1 LGKPADPYVQQ
12 AIAYSFAR
20 AGDIGKAVTALD
32 QLVGQVLSGNEP
44 YPWQREMAERA
55 RALKARLLV
64 NPASA
69 QQQLEA
75 WESETAKNLGL
86 EKFGGSG
93 GGAHE
98 SL

>member
-1 LGKPADPYVQQ
+1 
-12 AIAYSFAR
+12 
-20 AGDIGKAVTALD
+20 
-32 QLVGQVLSGNEP
+32 
-44 YPWQREMAERA
+44 MAERA